1 MSWCV
6 SLNLHAVWEA
16 VKTVIPERDVK
27 FGWYLRA
34 EDPETTQFL
43 LTVAITNCTTDTE
56 SLQFVIIAIEKSTN
70 RGNKILNI
78 TLFSGPNG
86 LKSNCSSLRWF
97 SEAWGKPH
105 NNTYGSHL
113 SALASCF
120 TGIHLIHPIV
130 YWNTSTKQKFN
141 YLCFVDSEGKNGHL
155 YETDKFLFANY
166 ASVCLRK
173 TINQLCW
180 FRVLA
185 AIFSNLTLA
194 SF

>member
-1 MSWCV
+1 MCLSESPCSVRSSEDSDPWEGCQ
-6 SLNLHAVWEA
+6 VWL
-16 VKTVIPERDVK
+16 VPTGWRPRDN
-27 FGWYLRA
+27 
-34 EDPETTQFL
+34 P
-43 LTVAITNCTTDTE
+43 ISTNCGYHQLYYRHWE
-56 SLQFVIIAIEKSTN
+56 SLLFIIIAIEKSTN

-120 TGIHLIHPIV
+120 TDIHLIHPIV

-141 YLCFVDSEGKNGHL
+141 YLCFVDSEGKNDHL

-173 TINQLCW
+173 IINQLCW